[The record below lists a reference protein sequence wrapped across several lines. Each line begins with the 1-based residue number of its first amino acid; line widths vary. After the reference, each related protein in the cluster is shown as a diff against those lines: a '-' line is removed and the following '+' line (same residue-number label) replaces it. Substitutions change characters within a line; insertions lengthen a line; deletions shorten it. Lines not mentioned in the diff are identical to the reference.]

1 MTTTLWLR
9 ISSVLAMLLAI
20 GHTLGGRKHWSP
32 MADNPVLQA
41 MTATRFDTMG
51 VSRSYLDFYVGFGYS
66 LSVAQVLLA
75 VLLWQLASLARH
87 GAASVRPM
95 ILSIAIATL
104 GNALIAW
111 QFIFPLPAIM
121 SAAILVP
128 LAVAYAVAR

>member
-75 VLLWQLASLARH
+75 VLLWQLASLARR
-87 GAASVRPM
+87 GATSVRPM
-95 ILSIAIATL
+95 ILAIAIATL
-104 GNALIAW
+104 ANALIAW